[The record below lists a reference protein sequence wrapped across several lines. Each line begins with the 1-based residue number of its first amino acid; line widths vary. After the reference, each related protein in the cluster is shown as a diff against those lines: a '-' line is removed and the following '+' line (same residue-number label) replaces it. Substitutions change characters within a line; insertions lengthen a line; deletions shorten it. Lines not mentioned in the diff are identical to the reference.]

1 MGLSSSS
8 QAVCGADSAGGGP
21 VVSDVLQ
28 ALPHP
33 SCVSSSVVDVQF
45 LSLSL
50 SLYCLSAAVMA
61 FLSLYSTLQRFT
73 LSNFLGGAHQVQ
85 LRLGRNSRNGER
97 DGEMQYN

>member
-1 MGLSSSS
+1 MSSSS

-45 LSLSL
+45 L
-50 SLYCLSAAVMA
+50 CLLAAVMA

-97 DGEMQYN
+97 DGEIQYN

>member
-1 MGLSSSS
+1 MPGGGGLSSSS
-8 QAVCGADSAGGGP
+8 QAVCGADSAGGGL

-45 LSLSL
+45 L
-50 SLYCLSAAVMA
+50 CLSAAVMA

-85 LRLGRNSRNGER
+85 PRLGRNSRNGER
-97 DGEMQYN
+97 DGEIQYN